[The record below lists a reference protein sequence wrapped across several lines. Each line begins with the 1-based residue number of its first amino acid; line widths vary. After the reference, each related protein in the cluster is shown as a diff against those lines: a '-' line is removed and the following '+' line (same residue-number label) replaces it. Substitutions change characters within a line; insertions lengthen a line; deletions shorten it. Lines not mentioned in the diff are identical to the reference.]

1 MQLYTFFR
9 SSAAYRMR
17 IALNLKGLAYEPVA
31 VSLPRMEHRE
41 PAFAVVNPQR
51 LVPALVDGP
60 VTLTQSVAMMEYL
73 EETHPEPPLLPADPV
88 GRAYVRALAQTIACD
103 IHPLNNVRV
112 LIYLKDRLG
121 HDEQT
126 RDRWYAHWI
135 AEGFAALE
143 GLLQSRGRA
152 GRFCHGDRVGMAD
165 VCLVPQVFN
174 ARRFDCPTDPYP
186 TVMRIFEEC
195 QALEPFARA
204 APERQPDAG

>member
-41 PAFAVVNPQR
+41 PAFAAVNPQR

-143 GLLQSRGRA
+143 GLLQSRGGA

>member
-41 PAFAVVNPQR
+41 PEFAAVNPQR

-60 VTLTQSVAMMEYL
+60 VTLIQSVAMMEYL

-88 GRAYVRALAQTIACD
+88 ERAYVRALTQVIACD

-112 LIYLKDRLG
+112 LIYLKDQLD

-126 RDRWYAHWI
+126 RNRWYAHWI

-143 GLLQSRGRA
+143 GLLQSQGKA
-152 GRFCHGDRVGMAD
+152 GRFCHGDRVSMAD

-174 ARRFDCPTDPYP
+174 AKRFECPTDPYP
-186 TVMRIFEEC
+186 TVMRIFEAC
-195 QALEPFARA
+195 QALEAFTQA
-204 APERQPDAG
+204 APARQPDAT